1 VTRELWLVATGECSR
16 AMRAGAKVAPGD
28 EKRIW
33 KRPFLSRLEFCTAV
47 RLLGLREIL
56 IAVSRLAAHKM
67 AAGGGL

>member
-1 VTRELWLVATGECSR
+1 
-16 AMRAGAKVAPGD
+16 MRAGAKVTPGD

-56 IAVSRLAAHKM
+56 IAVSRLAAHEM
-67 AAGGGL
+67 AARGGQ